1 MAVTQRVT
9 DRIRPQKQDEEGMI
23 SDRKYG
29 DGDEDPD
36 REKLAKEMIPQLE
49 KEKQKAIKTQK
60 SLEENKSSVKSPD
73 EPNKEGRTTFV

>member
-9 DRIRPQKQDEEGMI
+9 DRMRSKQDEEGVI
-23 SDRKYG
+23 VDRKYG

-36 REKLAKEMIPQLE
+36 REKLAREVMPQLE

-60 SLEENKSSVKSPD
+60 SLEENKSQEKLQEQPK
-73 EPNKEGRTTFV
+73 KEGK

>member
-9 DRIRPQKQDEEGMI
+9 DRIRSKQDEEGVI
-23 SDRKYG
+23 VDRKYG

-36 REKLAKEMIPQLE
+36 REKLAREVMPQLE

-60 SLEENKSSVKSPD
+60 SLEENKSQEKSQEQP
-73 EPNKEGRTTFV
+73 KKKGK